1 MHVIAAKA
9 VCFLEAL
16 KPEFKEYQA
25 QVRLNAVELAQ
36 SMINRGYYVVSGGT
50 DNHLC
55 LIDLRKNLPELTG
68 SLAQKSLDKAHITL
82 NKNTVP
88 GEDRSPFKTSGIRM
102 GTPAVTSRGMT
113 EGDMPQIAEAIDT
126 VLKDPKNPEAIEE
139 ARSIATRLASSY
151 PLPY

>member
-1 MHVIAAKA
+1 
-9 VCFLEAL
+9 
-16 KPEFKEYQA
+16 
-25 QVRLNAVELAQ
+25 
-36 SMINRGYYVVSGGT
+36 
-50 DNHLC
+50 
-55 LIDLRKNLPELTG
+55 
-68 SLAQKSLDKAHITL
+68 
-82 NKNTVP
+82 
-88 GEDRSPFKTSGIRM
+88 M